1 MERQGSLNEDV
12 WADSCS
18 AIDLSKMESP
28 TGFVRPRYV
37 RILVK
42 KYTPAMANSA
52 SGDQAANAAGS
63 RLTSPSCSN
72 SLPSDQYAIAMVKL
86 TPTPAMAPRLPA
98 RNANGTEIRAI
109 TSANSGSAN
118 FR

>member
-1 MERQGSLNEDV
+1 M
-12 WADSCS
+12 
-18 AIDLSKMESP
+18 
-28 TGFVRPRYV
+28 

-42 KYTPAMANSA
+42 KYIPAMANSA

-72 SLPSDQYAIAMVKL
+72 SLPSYQYAIAMVKL

-98 RNANGTEIRAI
+98 RNAKGTETI
-109 TSANSGSAN
+109 TMMKANRGTEN
-118 FR
+118 FL